1 MPFGPPLGHP
11 AQEAK
16 ESAMRLI
23 GMLDSPYVRRVAV
36 TLRLLDLPFAH
47 EPVSVFRHYDAFAAI
62 NPVVKAPTLVTD
74 DGVALMDSTLIIA
87 HLERLAGRRLGPDDL
102 AEHARAQ
109 RILGLA
115 LAACEKTVSLV
126 YEFNL
131 RPEDKHHAP
140 WIDRVRGQVGAA
152 WALLEAE
159 LSAPPAWLEGSQ
171 AWATSAV
178 AWTFATRTLPDSVDA
193 AACPSLAALT
203 ARAEATPAFLATP
216 FDDASRLASSR

>member
-1 MPFGPPLGHP
+1 
-11 AQEAK
+11 
-16 ESAMRLI
+16 MRLI

-62 NPVVKAPTLVTD
+62 NPIVRAPTLVTD
-74 DGVALMDSTLIIA
+74 DGVALMESSLIIE
-87 HLERLAGRRLGPDDL
+87 HLERLAGRALGPDGL
-102 AEHARAQ
+102 ADHARAQ

-115 LAACEKTVSLV
+115 LAACEKTVQLV

-131 RPEDKHHAP
+131 RPEEKHHAP

-152 WALLEAE
+152 WRLLEAE
-159 LSAPPAWLEGSQ
+159 LASPPAWLDGSQ

-178 AWTFATRTLPDSVDA
+178 VWTFAMRTLPESVDA
-193 AACPSLAALT
+193 AACPHLAALT
-203 ARAEATPAFLATP
+203 ERAEATPAFVATP
-216 FDDASRLASSR
+216 FD